1 MGATLEALQR
11 LQSIEIQLRS
21 SQEQIE
27 SKHRA
32 VEAHRRKLATLTRQ
46 AADLHDSIRRA
57 QADADK
63 LELDRKTQE
72 AHLSKLREALNRTK
86 TNKEYAAILT
96 QLNTDKA
103 DNLKFE
109 DEVLAALGKV
119 DELKK
124 SLADLEAQ
132 LTKEQTRAAQLD
144 QAAHETE
151 QRLSGQ
157 LSKLEAQR
165 ETATDGIPLDA
176 LKIFE
181 RACERHDGEGM
192 AMVEQ
197 THPKRA
203 EFVCSGCYM
212 SVTLESINSL
222 QSRDAIITCP
232 NCQRVLF
239 LESQAIAV

>member
-21 SQEQIE
+21 SREQIE
-27 SKHRA
+27 SRQRT
-32 VEAHRRKLATLTRQ
+32 VEAHRRKIATLSRQ
-46 AADLHDSIRRA
+46 ATDIHDAIRRA

-63 LELDRKTQE
+63 LELERKTQE
-72 AHLSKLREALNRTK
+72 AHLTKLREALNHSK

-103 DNLKFE
+103 DALKFE
-109 DEVLAALGKV
+109 DDVLAAMAKV

-124 SLADLEAQ
+124 SEADLKVQ
-132 LTKEQTRAAQLD
+132 LEKEQARAAELEK
-144 QAAHETE
+144 AARDTE
-151 QRLSGQ
+151 QKLSGQ
-157 LSKLEAQR
+157 LAQLEAQR
-165 ETATDGIPLDA
+165 EEATDGIPLDA
-176 LKIFE
+176 LKLFE
-181 RACERHDGEGM
+181 RACERHEGESM

-212 SVTLESINSL
+212 SVTLESINAL
-222 QSRDAIITCP
+222 QSRDVIVTCP
-232 NCQRVLF
+232 NCSRLLF
-239 LESQAIAV
+239 LESQAITV